1 MNEDLSC
8 EQFEDF
14 ILKIKIEGQEIPNE
28 LSIKWGGNA
37 VKIKALKKNEFKYKF
52 SRVHSDIKF
61 TLSASGYNSK
71 EYIITSFFSNEK
83 NIIQTKDLF
92 LTKTGNQL
100 VIGLENCSSG
110 SIADNKITTE
120 NNLLNFYSAM
130 RSAFITLNK
139 KCVAHNDFHSQNVL
153 ICNGQYK
160 LADFGEAVRTT
171 TPILAQDVKN
181 LGLMVF
187 EMCVNDTKKWGDLSQ
202 KMNNENISGVIHE
215 GCKHKELNKI
225 LEGLLHIDETERLKF
240 FQIEHGNGENKHEDE
255 GPLNQSELTATPEP
269 NPTVTATP
277 KPKPNPTVTATPE
290 PTPNPTVTATP
301 EPTPNPTDG
310 QNIFDETDD
319 DGFSSYLIFAIVI
332 FSVSGIFVIGVLIYY
347 VFKRNQLKKDEMQ
360 GEYVVSSIFP
370 SNKDQK
376 IELIEILT

>member
-1 MNEDLSC
+1 
-8 EQFEDF
+8 
-14 ILKIKIEGQEIPNE
+14 
-28 LSIKWGGNA
+28 
-37 VKIKALKKNEFKYKF
+37 
-52 SRVHSDIKF
+52 
-61 TLSASGYNSK
+61 
-71 EYIITSFFSNEK
+71 
-83 NIIQTKDLF
+83 LF
-92 LTKTGNQL
+92 LTEPDNQL

-110 SIADNKITTE
+110 AIADNKITTE

-160 LADFGEAVRTT
+160 LSDFGEAVRTT

-181 LGLMVF
+181 LGLMLF

-255 GPLNQSELTATPEP
+255 GPLNQSEPEETTTIVQTPEP
-269 NPTVTATP
+269 ITTESETVEPTVIESTSIEST
-277 KPKPNPTVTATPE
+277 TSVPE
-290 PTPNPTVTATP
+290 PITTQSESTTTTEESTTTEATTTEVTATP

-347 VFKRNQLKKDEMQ
+347 FFKRNQLKKDEMQ